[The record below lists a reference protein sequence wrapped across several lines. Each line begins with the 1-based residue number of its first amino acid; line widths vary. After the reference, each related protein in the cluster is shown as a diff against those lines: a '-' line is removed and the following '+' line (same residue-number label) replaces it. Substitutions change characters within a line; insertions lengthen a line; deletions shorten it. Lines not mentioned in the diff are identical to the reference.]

1 MYAKIKFCCRNGLRL
16 SVSNNIDI
24 LREKLMKEMARR
36 KEAEKAAPEVSI
48 RIFKKRMAL
57 RKPLTRSEFEF
68 SKIRALRRPLPGSA
82 FEFSKKEGT

>member
-1 MYAKIKFCCRNGLRL
+1 MYAKRKLCCRNGLRL

-48 RIFKKRMAL
+48 RIFAKKG
-57 RKPLTRSEFEF
+57 
-68 SKIRALRRPLPGSA
+68 ALRRPLPRSE
-82 FEFSKKEGT
+82 FEF